1 MGLASTS
8 PTCLCVFRLEMFVY
22 LIPILYLIMV
32 IIAILR
38 ILAMVSATIFH
49 ITRDQIESLFDH
61 CVIYR
66 DWWRPCCVE
75 LEHICAFAIIYIIDF
90 I

>member
-22 LIPILYLIMV
+22 LIPILYFIMV
-32 IIAILR
+32 IVAILG
-38 ILAMVSATIFH
+38 IFAMVSATIFH
-49 ITRDQIESLFDH
+49 ITRDQMESLFNH

-66 DWWRPCCVE
+66 DWWRPCGIKF
-75 LEHICAFAIIYIIDF
+75 EHICAFTIICIIDF